1 MDTAALAAT
10 LVGMQSAQT
19 AQQMSIVA
27 LKQAATMQQNVVDL
41 LSQGVEA
48 GKALL
53 PDGVG
58 TVVDR
63 SA

>member
-1 MDTAALAAT
+1 LDVAAALAA
-10 LVGMQSAQT
+10 MQSAQT

-27 LKQAATMQQNVVDL
+27 LKNAAAMQRNVVDL

-58 TVVDR
+58 GVLDR